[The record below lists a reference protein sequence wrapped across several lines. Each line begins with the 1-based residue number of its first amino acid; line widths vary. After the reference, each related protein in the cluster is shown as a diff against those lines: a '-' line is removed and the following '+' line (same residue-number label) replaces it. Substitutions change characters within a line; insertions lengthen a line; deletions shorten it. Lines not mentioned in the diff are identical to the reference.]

1 MKESTILIAKHF
13 GFQADAKRE
22 TWWPNFFLL
31 FLQIPKQM
39 LLIWNISNFIK
50 QHEIS
55 SQLAILLISF
65 MLNQIRSVLSNIPDS
80 HVGYYMTIQNDNW
93 RHIYIYIWS
102 FKTKKMFKPFL
113 KPLWTFSYRDNKNTV
128 NVNYSCDRN
137 IIFIF
142 SSHIRRK
149 LLRNKRDY
157 RIVLTWSLPLY

>member
-1 MKESTILIAKHF
+1 MGLIFPNVQNYNFQRSVRVRRQMKESTILIAKHF

-39 LLIWNISNFIK
+39 FLIWNISNFIK

-65 MLNQIRSVLSNIPDS
+65 MLNQIRSFLSNIPDS

-93 RHIYIYIWS
+93 RHIYIYIYIYDLS
-102 FKTKKMFKPFL
+102 RQKK
-113 KPLWTFSYRDNKNTV
+113 
-128 NVNYSCDRN
+128 C
-137 IIFIF
+137 
-142 SSHIRRK
+142 SS
-149 LLRNKRDY
+149 LF
-157 RIVLTWSLPLY
+157 

>member
-65 MLNQIRSVLSNIPDS
+65 MLNQIRSFLSNIPDS